1 MSGKTTTL
9 LKENFMFTFKFDK
22 SFVESAI
29 KASDPKETEVK
40 VEIDVDLY
48 QKKPDGSLVPI
59 QELKVHP

>member
-1 MSGKTTTL
+1 
-9 LKENFMFTFKFDK
+9 MFTFKFDK